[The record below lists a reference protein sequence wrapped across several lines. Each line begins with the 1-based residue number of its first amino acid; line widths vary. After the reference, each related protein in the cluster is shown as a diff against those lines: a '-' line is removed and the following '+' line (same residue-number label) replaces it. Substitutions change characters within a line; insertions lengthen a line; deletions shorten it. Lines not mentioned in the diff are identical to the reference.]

1 MAEKSALPSLY
12 SPDPEDQ
19 ELISEIKGQYTE
31 LSEALKARKL
41 PFDPKLMAL
50 AQGFLAPTQTGSFG
64 ESLGYAAKGY
74 SEAATAED
82 KDARERAALRLQL
95 AQGELAQRQA
105 TRKSKM
111 GQQILMGGFPQ
122 AGGINAGV
130 AGAGST
136 TGATG
141 AQLAGKAPQ
150 GLRDITMT
158 DVRAAMAVDLDLG
171 KTLADLLKIQGDRY
185 KIAMNGTVFDTQ
197 TSKYVTGLQIPGQ
210 TPSLFTIPEIGD
222 KLNMMPWQYEQ
233 YQNYREKGM
242 GKEWVKNFMSTDPVP
257 LDKVKKAPIAPS
269 DAEPIVVKPLTE
281 IKQPSDATTT
291 EVVTTP
297 LKPSVPVNQPTAV
310 AEPVPDI
317 SASSMDAQAE
327 AKKTKAIERAKG
339 ENTRFQTIINNAE
352 TAGNRQAMYN
362 ALGVI
367 AKRPDANQ
375 IMGVFEDNDL
385 SSALFKLAEAGG
397 KGQPQVNEI
406 RDIFTTFGLD
416 KRLKADQL
424 AAAQLIAQINLD
436 LRKISRTP
444 GEGAYS
450 DLETNMML
458 AAGPSMKDTPL
469 GLQKKLSLLNAR
481 AQFEKDVSRSLLDSG
496 LDADKFKRSKDY
508 DKLLDE
514 YNNKLVAI
522 IYPPVAG
529 TKSPVAST
537 SKTPTIADVKRQAQK
552 KREEEAKK
560 GK

>member
-19 ELISEIKGQYTE
+19 ELINEIKGQYTE
-31 LSEALKARKL
+31 LSEALKARRL

-95 AQGELAQRQA
+95 AQGELGQRQA
-105 TRKSKM
+105 TRKARM
-111 GQQILMGGFPQ
+111 GQQILMNGFPVTG
-122 AGGINAGV
+122 APPV
-130 AGAGST
+130 AGAADST

-141 AQLAGKAPQ
+141 AQPAGKAPQ
-150 GLRDITMT
+150 GLRPLTEA
-158 DVRAAMAVDLDLG
+158 DVRAGMAIDNELG
-171 KTLADLLKIQGDRY
+171 KLLESLYKLQGDRY
-185 KIAMNGTVFDTQ
+185 KVAMNGTVFDTQ
-197 TSKYVTGLQIPGQ
+197 TQKYVTGLQIPGQ

-242 GKEWVKNFMSTDPVP
+242 GKEWVKNFMSADPVP
-257 LDKVKKAPIAPS
+257 LDKVKKAPIAPN

-291 EVVTTP
+291 AVVTAP
-297 LKPSVPVNQPTAV
+297 VKPIVPVNQPTVV
-310 AEPVPDI
+310 AEPLPDI
-317 SASSMDAQAE
+317 SASGMDAKAE
-327 AKKTKAIERAKG
+327 AKKTQAIERAKG

-352 TAGNRQAMYN
+352 TAGSRQAMYN

-385 SSALFKLAEAGG
+385 SSALFKLAETSG
-397 KGQPQVNEI
+397 KGLPQVNEI
-406 RDIFTTFGLD
+406 RDIFTTFGID
-416 KRLKADQL
+416 KALKADQL
-424 AAAQLIAQINLD
+424 AAAQMIAQINLD
-436 LRKISRTP
+436 LRKITRTT
-444 GEGAYS
+444 GEGATS
-450 DLETNMML
+450 DLETSMML
-458 AAGPSMKDTPL
+458 AAGPSMKDTPQ
-469 GLQKKLSLLNAR
+469 GLQKKLALLSAR

-508 DKLLDE
+508 DKLLDD
-514 YNNKLVAI
+514 YNSKLVAI

-537 SKTPTIADVKRQAQK
+537 SKTPTIEEVKKQAKK
-552 KREEEAKK
+552 KREDEAKK

>member
-74 SEAATAED
+74 GETAVAEE
-82 KDARERAALRLQL
+82 KSARERAALRLQL

-122 AGGINAGV
+122 TGGINAGV
-130 AGAGST
+130 AGADST

-141 AQLAGKAPQ
+141 APAAGNAPQ

-158 DVRAAMAVDLDLG
+158 DVRAAMAVDQDLG
-171 KTLADLLKIQGDRY
+171 KSMESIYKLQGERY

-197 TSKYVTGLQIPGQ
+197 TKKYVTGLQIPGQ

-242 GKEWVKNFMSTDPVP
+242 GKEWVKNFMSAEPVP
-257 LDKVKKAPIAPS
+257 LGEVKKTPPAPS
-269 DAEPIVVKPLTE
+269 DASKAAP
-281 IKQPSDATTT
+281 
-291 EVVTTP
+291 
-297 LKPSVPVNQPTAV
+297 V
-310 AEPVPDI
+310 AEPPPDI
-317 SASSMDAQAE
+317 SASTLEAQAE
-327 AKKTKAIERAKG
+327 AKKTTAVERAKG
-339 ENTRFQTIINNAE
+339 EDKRFQTIINNAE
-352 TAGNRQAMYN
+352 TAGSRQAMYN

-385 SSALFKLAEAGG
+385 SSALFKLAETSG
-397 KGQPQVNEI
+397 KGLPQVNEI

-416 KRLKADQL
+416 KKLKADQL

-458 AAGPSMKDTPL
+458 AAGPSMKDTPQ

-508 DKLLDE
+508 DKLLDD
-514 YNNKLVAI
+514 YNNKLVVI

-529 TKSPVAST
+529 TKSPVASP
-537 SKTPTIADVKRQAQK
+537 SKSPTIADVKRQAQK
-552 KREEEAKK
+552 KRDEEAKK

>member
-1 MAEKSALPSLY
+1 MANNSALPSLY

-19 ELISEIKGQYTE
+19 ELINEIKGQYTE
-31 LSEALKARKL
+31 LSAALKARKL

-74 SEAATAED
+74 SEAATTED

-95 AQGELAQRQA
+95 AQGELGQRQA
-105 TRKSKM
+105 TRKARM
-111 GQQILMGGFPQ
+111 GQQILMNGFPQ

-130 AGAGST
+130 AGADST

-141 AQLAGKAPQ
+141 APTAGDAPQ
-150 GLRDITMT
+150 GLRDITMM
-158 DVRAAMAVDLDLG
+158 DVRAAMAVDEALGKLLLDLY
-171 KTLADLLKIQGDRY
+171 KTQGDDV
-185 KIAMNGTVFDTQ
+185 KIALNGTAFNVRTK
-197 TSKYVTGLQIPGQ
+197 KYITGLQIPGQ
-210 TPSLFTIPEIGD
+210 APSLFTIPEIGD

-242 GKEWVKNFMSTDPVP
+242 GKEWVKNFMSVDPVP

-291 EVVTTP
+291 AV
-297 LKPSVPVNQPTAV
+297 V
-310 AEPVPDI
+310 AEPLPDI
-317 SASSMDAQAE
+317 SASSLEAQAE

-375 IMGVFEDNDL
+375 IMGVFEDSDL
-385 SSALFKLAEAGG
+385 SSALFKLAETSG
-397 KGQPQVNEI
+397 KGLPQVNEI
-406 RDIFTTFGLD
+406 RDIFTTYGLD
-416 KRLKADQL
+416 KKLKADQL

-529 TKSPVAST
+529 TKSPVASP
-537 SKTPTIADVKRQAQK
+537 SKSPTIADVKRQAQK
-552 KREEEAKK
+552 KRDEEAKK

>member
-74 SEAATAED
+74 GETAVAEE
-82 KDARERAALRLQL
+82 KSARERAALRLQL

-122 AGGINAGV
+122 AGTQPV
-130 AGAGST
+130 AGAADST
-136 TGATG
+136 TVSTG
-141 AQLAGKAPQ
+141 APTAGNAPQ

-158 DVRAAMAVDLDLG
+158 DVRAAMAVDQDLG
-171 KTLADLLKIQGDRY
+171 KSMESIYKLQGERY

-197 TSKYVTGLQIPGQ
+197 TKKYVTGLQIPGQ
-210 TPSLFTIPEIGD
+210 TPSLFNVPEVKD
-222 KLNMMPWQYEQ
+222 KLMMMPWQYEQ
-233 YQNYREKGM
+233 YMNAREAGM
-242 GKEWVKNFMSTDPVP
+242 GKEWVNNFTSASPVP
-257 LDKVKKAPIAPS
+257 ASQIKKAPPA
-269 DAEPIVVKPLTE
+269 
-281 IKQPSDATTT
+281 ATTT
-291 EVVTTP
+291 DSE
-297 LKPSVPVNQPTAV
+297 
-310 AEPVPDI
+310 EPVDM
-317 SASSMDAQAE
+317 SASSVEARAE
-327 AKKTKAIERAKG
+327 AKKTTAVERAKG
-339 ENTRFQTIINNAE
+339 ESTRFQTIINNAE
-352 TAGNRQAMYN
+352 TAGSRQAMYN

-385 SSALFKLAEAGG
+385 SSALFKLAETSG
-397 KGQPQVNEI
+397 KGLPQVNEI
-406 RDIFTTFGLD
+406 RDIFTTYGLD
-416 KRLKADQL
+416 KKLKADQL

-458 AAGPSMKDTPL
+458 AAGPSMKDTPQ

-481 AQFEKDVSRSLLDSG
+481 AQFEKDASRALLDSG

-508 DKLLDE
+508 DKLLDG

-529 TKSPVAST
+529 TKSPVASP
-537 SKTPTIADVKRQAQK
+537 SKSPTIADVKRQAQK
-552 KREEEAKK
+552 KREEEEAKK